1 MDVAPL
7 LRLLFFRVGQ
17 PSARGSMAYSM
28 NHPHGMCPDCTGLGV
43 RVQLDEE
50 RMFDH
55 EKSIREGAIRFSQFS
70 TGSWQ
75 SFYYNNPLLDPDK
88 KLRDYTAEEWKILR
102 IGPDTPLVMDY
113 ARNNTGQVSKLP
125 YEGIVARFNRLYLN
139 RDISGLQRRIRE
151 EAALFM
157 RRSPCP
163 TCGGS
168 GLNPKAMASCIHGY
182 NIAECEGMQVSDL
195 IHILEKIDDPVG
207 QPIAQQILHCLHRM
221 IRVGLNYLSLAR
233 RTDTLSGD
241 EAQRPKIVRH
251 LGRSLSNITYIF
263 DEPTAG
269 LRPADAKRIGE
280 LLLELRDHH
289 NTVVQFQFQGR
300 LPGLQRER
308 RDLTGRGLCRSR
320 DHPLRRMRWS
330 EV

>member
-1 MDVAPL
+1 
-7 LRLLFFRVGQ
+7 
-17 PSARGSMAYSM
+17 MAYSM

-251 LGRSLSNITYIF
+251 LGSSLSNITYIF